1 MPPAGT
7 GRGRR
12 RPGPQ
17 GGIGYAAAV
26 PIPQF
31 VLDLRARLGHEP
43 LHLPGV
49 TAVVFDDVKRVLLV
63 QRADNLRWTLVTG
76 CLDPGE
82 QPAVGAV
89 REVAEETAV
98 QVQVERL
105 LSVTALPLMTF
116 PNGDQTYWMDV
127 AFHCH
132 ATGGQARVNDDESV
146 DVGWFRLDELPDIP
160 DRHRQAIDD
169 ALDQGRPAR
178 FLTR

>member
-1 MPPAGT
+1 M
-7 GRGRR
+7 
-12 RPGPQ
+12 
-17 GGIGYAAAV
+17 

-31 VLDLRARLGHEP
+31 VLDLRARLGHDP

-49 TAVVFDDVKRVLLV
+49 TAVVLDDQQRVLLV

-82 QPAVGAV
+82 QPAVGAI

-98 QVQVERL
+98 QARVDRL

-116 PNGDQTYWMDV
+116 PNGDQTYWLDV
-127 AFHCH
+127 AFRCH

-146 DVGWFRLDELPDIP
+146 DVGWFRLDALPDIP
-160 DRHRQAIDD
+160 ERHREAIDD
-169 ALDQGRPAR
+169 ALDPGRPAR
-178 FLTR
+178 FLTG